1 MALCDA
7 VNEGR
12 LKPDDNV
19 VFVGF
24 GGGLTWAA
32 AVVKWDVIPM
42 EISRIGREWKRARYI
57 AARSRSSL
65 KKFGRRV
72 GASLLGS
79 PTPDATLKDADKH

>member
-7 VNEGR
+7 VDEGR

-32 AVVKWDVIPM
+32 SVVKWNVSPI
-42 EISRIGREWKRARYI
+42 EISRIDREWKRARYV

-65 KKFGRRV
+65 IKIGRRV
-72 GASLLGS
+72 GASRLGS
-79 PTPDATLKDADKH
+79 PTPDATLKDADR

>member
-7 VNEGR
+7 VDDGR

-32 AVVKWDVIPM
+32 SVVKWDVIPQDM
-42 EISRIGREWKRARYI
+42 SRVGREWKRARYV
-57 AARSRSSL
+57 AARSRASVI
-65 KKFGRRV
+65 KFGRKV
-72 GASLLGS
+72 GSRILGS
-79 PTPDATLKDADKH
+79 PTPDATLKDAEKH